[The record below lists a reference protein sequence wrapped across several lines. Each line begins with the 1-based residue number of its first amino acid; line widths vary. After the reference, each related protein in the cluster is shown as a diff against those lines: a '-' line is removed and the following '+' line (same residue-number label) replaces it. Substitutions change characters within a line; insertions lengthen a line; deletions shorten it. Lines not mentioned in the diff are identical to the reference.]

1 MSFTNDP
8 TEIVKVTPAG
18 REVLRQARDL
28 NKLLKPV
35 PTKKVGQH
43 IWDRCILDQEGAAY
57 SKEQCLENVYFAGLL
72 IRDKDSYNR
81 HINPM
86 YSNNDPPYARMIT
99 WIHAAYIK
107 EYTADLKQLLSFFQ
121 GKWWDDKLH
130 RNLFWNHGYLAMLQK
145 PRNKI
150 CRINWE
156 KRISKKEVARLEAF
170 KSARRRGKMKRS
182 Q

>member
-1 MSFTNDP
+1 MNTP
-8 TEIVKVTPAG
+8 IVEVTPAG
-18 REVLRQARDL
+18 REVLRQARAL
-28 NKLLKPV
+28 NKLIKPV

-43 IWDRCILDQEGAAY
+43 ICDRCILDQEGTAY

-107 EYTADLKQLLSFFQ
+107 EYTADLKQLLTFFQ

-130 RNLFWNHGYLAMLQK
+130 RQLFWNYNYLEMLQK
-145 PRNKI
+145 RRDRI
-150 CRINWE
+150 CRINWY
-156 KRISKKEVARLEAF
+156 KRLPPDIQARLDAI
-170 KSARRRGKMKRS
+170 
-182 Q
+182 